1 MREGINILMST
12 QELSP
17 KYEEFWIF
25 SFAIWAQH
33 HLVFFQYNCVTK
45 ILRPFLGMIIQFRFK
60 FQKLV
65 FPLFASGSNR
75 THDMIMMMIT
85 MMITMI
91 MIMMI
96 MITMMMKTIIMM
108 MITMIEASAS

>member
-1 MREGINILMST
+1 MLMST
-12 QELSP
+12 QQLSP
-17 KYEEFWIF
+17 NHEEFWIF
-25 SFAIWAQH
+25 LLQYV
-33 HLVFFQYNCVTK
+33 VFFQYNCVTK

-65 FPLFASGSNR
+65 FFFFASGSNR
-75 THDMIMMMIT
+75 THLMIMMMIT

-96 MITMMMKTIIMM
+96 MITMIMKTIIMMMIAIIWM